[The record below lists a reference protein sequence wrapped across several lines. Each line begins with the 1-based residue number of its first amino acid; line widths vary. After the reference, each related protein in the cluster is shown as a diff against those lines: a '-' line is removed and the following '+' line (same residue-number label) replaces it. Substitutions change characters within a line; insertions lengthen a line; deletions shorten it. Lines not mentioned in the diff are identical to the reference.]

1 MSTDPTTVAAHV
13 YKTMFENDRV
23 RILEARLGP
32 AATTAMHGHPDHIA
46 VALTS
51 AKFSFTSGNGDVAEG
66 QLNAGEAMFVS
77 GGEHSTKNTG
87 DTELRAV
94 IVELK

>member
-1 MSTDPTTVAAHV
+1 MSDPTKVAPHV

-23 RILEARLGP
+23 RILDARMAPGDE
-32 AATTAMHGHPDHIA
+32 TVMHQHPERVA
-46 VALTS
+46 VAL
-51 AKFSFTSGNGDVAEG
+51 APARFAFTTGGGAVIEEQLEAG
-66 QLNAGEAMFVS
+66 QAMFVD

-94 IVELK
+94 LVELR